1 MPRAAKLGRLK
12 GYWYT
17 RAGCPS
23 GVYFGKVGEV
33 SHADAR
39 KRFRKYLASLDEGK
53 LQQVLPA
60 LSVAEVCDA
69 HLKWVRVE
77 RSEALFKQ
85 RRSFLNHWC
94 RHKVDELRSQ
104 RLPGHGKMVGYLRA
118 TVVSRGHVEEYLTSR
133 RTQPSERTG
142 RPLSDKGIRAVIVA
156 LKACWNWAADSVEDG
171 GGGFFEDSHRPFAKL
186 SRGYVAPKDLSEAD
200 LPTPEEIECLFRWA
214 AIEPTLVR
222 GADGTGPGRRGGWRD
237 RTAEERDTH
246 DSRVFADMLRLYYA
260 TGCRTSELCQTLVRD
275 FMPRTK
281 QICLGKHKRVRTQ
294 HNPSV
299 RNIQVG
305 ESTLDI
311 LCRNARGKQSDQP
324 LFSREQ
330 GDPWNQDL
338 VNKRLKAVRKLAVSQ
353 GDVIRDHITPYS
365 FRDLYISELM
375 MLGTPPFQ
383 VAKMAGTSLREIE
396 RTYGHFF
403 NHDLASAQ
411 ARLEEARRN
420 VASAS

>member
-17 RAGCPS
+17 RAGNPS

-142 RPLSDKGIRAVIVA
+142 RPLSDKGIRAVISSW

-186 SRGYVAPKDLSEAD
+186 ESRLTWCRKTCQRRTCQRRKKSNASFVGPRSSRLWYVV
-200 LPTPEEIECLFRWA
+200 PT
-214 AIEPTLVR
+214 EPV
-222 GADGTGPGRRGGWRD
+222 PGRTR
-237 RTAEERDTH
+237 
-246 DSRVFADMLRLYYA
+246 RL
-260 TGCRTSELCQTLVRD
+260 
-275 FMPRTK
+275 
-281 QICLGKHKRVRTQ
+281 
-294 HNPSV
+294 
-299 RNIQVG
+299 
-305 ESTLDI
+305 
-311 LCRNARGKQSDQP
+311 
-324 LFSREQ
+324 
-330 GDPWNQDL
+330 
-338 VNKRLKAVRKLAVSQ
+338 
-353 GDVIRDHITPYS
+353 
-365 FRDLYISELM
+365 
-375 MLGTPPFQ
+375 
-383 VAKMAGTSLREIE
+383 
-396 RTYGHFF
+396 
-403 NHDLASAQ
+403 
-411 ARLEEARRN
+411 ARLNGRRTRN
-420 VASAS
+420 PR

>member
-17 RAGCPS
+17 RAGNPS

-33 SHADAR
+33 PHSEAR
-39 KRFRKYLASLDEGK
+39 KRFRKYLASLEEGK
-53 LQQVLPA
+53 QQRQLPR

-69 HLKWVRVE
+69 HLKWIRTE

-85 RRSFLNHWC
+85 RRAFLNHWC
-94 RHKVDELRSQ
+94 RHTVEELRGQ
-104 RLPGHGKMVGYLRA
+104 RLAGHKKQIGYLRA
-118 TVVSRGHVEEYLTSR
+118 TVVSRGHVEEYLSLR
-133 RTQPSERTG
+133 RTEPSKKTG
-142 RPLSDKGIRAVIVA
+142 RPLSDKAIRAIIIA
-156 LKACWNWAADSVEDG
+156 LKACWNWAAESVEDG
-171 GGGFFEDSHRPFAKL
+171 GGGFFEDSHRPLSKL

-200 LPTPEEIECLFRWA
+200 LPTLEEIECLFRWA
-214 AIEPTLVR
+214 IIEPTSVR
-222 GADGTGPGRRGGWRD
+222 CAGGTGPGRQGGWRE
-237 RTAEERDTH
+237 RTPDELETH
-246 DSRVFADMLRLYYA
+246 DSRAFCDMMRLYYA
-260 TGCRTSELCQTLVRD
+260 TGCRTSELCQALVRD

-305 ESTLDI
+305 QSTLEI
-311 LCRNARGKQSDQP
+311 LIRNARGKDSKQP
-324 LFSREQ
+324 LFSREN
-330 GDPWNQDL
+330 GEAWDQDL
-338 VNKRLKAVRKLAVSQ
+338 VNKRLKAVRKLAASKE
-353 GDVIRDHITPYS
+353 DVIRDHITPYS

-375 MLGTPPFQ
+375 MLGIPPFQ

-403 NHDLASAQ
+403 NQDLANAQ
-411 ARLEEARRN
+411 SKLEEARQIA
-420 VASAS
+420 VSPA